1 MSEVTKRRQPEGS
14 QPEPGTYTLPQAAHR
29 LGIGVATIY
38 DLNRR
43 GEVPVPVL
51 RIGKQHRIRKA
62 DLEAYL
68 AAHISR
74 VDGSPEEDERRLRQ
88 SPRGHESRHC

>member
-1 MSEVTKRRQPEGS
+1 VTEVKKRRGA
-14 QPEPGTYTLPQAAHR
+14 EPPQLESGTYTLPEAARR
-29 LGIGVATIY
+29 LGIGVTTIY

-68 AAHISR
+68 AGPVPSIVDSR
-74 VDGSPEEDERRLRQ
+74 TTVDR
-88 SPRGHESRHC
+88 

>member
-1 MSEVTKRRQPEGS
+1 MSTLKKRRQAGSPEVES
-14 QPEPGTYTLPQAAHR
+14 GTYTLPEAARR

-68 AAHISR
+68 AAEVSR
-74 VDGSPEEDERRLRQ
+74 IVD
-88 SPRGHESRHC
+88 C